1 MRLLDKN
8 PEMSIRQLAD
18 AVGVSNGSAYYLITA
33 LIEKGFIKLGNFKKN
48 PRKGQYAYL
57 LTPTGIREKSILTH
71 KFIEFK
77 RQEFEE
83 LKSEIQALED
93 EIRTSNNA
101 LKMSHQKD

>member
-1 MRLLDKN
+1 MR
-8 PEMSIRQLAD
+8 E
-18 AVGVSNGSAYYLITA
+18 
-33 LIEKGFIKLGNFKKN
+33 
-48 PRKGQYAYL
+48 
-57 LTPTGIREKSILTH
+57 SILTH